1 MARFTDD
8 WLRELL
14 SRNSILDVIGQY
26 IPLTKKG
33 ATYWATCPWHPD
45 RNPSFSVTPGKE
57 MFYCYSCKRG
67 GSVIQFIMEQ
77 EKVTFMEA
85 VEMLAARCGMEIPE
99 PADDADYKKT
109 KERQKHLYAMMREAA
124 LYYHNVLKT
133 PQGKAGLD
141 YLKRRGAQSQIVPF
155 GLGYAPDSF
164 DSIIRHLKSKGYTE
178 KDILDGGLAK
188 KKENRIYD
196 TFRGRVMF
204 PIMNV
209 TGDVIGFGGR
219 IMDQG
224 EPKYLNS
231 QETVIFNKRRNLYAL
246 SSVKK
251 NRNLKSILLVEGYM
265 DVIGLAS
272 YGIKSAVASLG
283 TSFTKEQA
291 RLLKRYTEKVYLSYD
306 GDPPGINAALKA
318 VDILQAE
325 GLQAMVILLPGGQ
338 DPDEFIREHGR
349 EAFYAQAEKAMP
361 ATMFKLSRIRAD
373 YDLTKPDDAVQYS
386 TKAVEL
392 IGTLKN
398 EIEKERYIRMIAEET
413 GFSETGL
420 YAQLGG
426 EPQKMYN
433 IPKNEINL
441 SKIKP
446 DAESKFISFL
456 LENPEF
462 CERTS
467 VKAADFETELY
478 KEIYSQINL
487 QIKRGILVSSAEIV
501 SVFAGKYARTP
512 EYERLMA
519 SAETMPIG
527 NKDDYAAGLV
537 LSMKKNR
544 LLREKQELMQKM
556 DKLATAE
563 RIEALKRVDEI
574 GRELRNMMGRQ

>member
-1 MARFTDD
+1 MARFSDD

-85 VEMLAARCGMEIPE
+85 VEMLAARCGMEMPE
-99 PADDADYKKT
+99 PTDNDDYKKN

-133 PQGKAGLD
+133 PQGKVGLD
-141 YLKRRGAQSQIVPF
+141 YLKKRGAQSQIVPF

-164 DSIIRHLKSKGYTE
+164 DSIIKHLKSKGYTE

-209 TGDVIGFGGR
+209 TGDVIAFGGR

-373 YDLTKPDDAVQYS
+373 YDLTKPDDAVRYS

-398 EIEKERYIRMIAEET
+398 EIEKERYIKLIAQET

-426 EPQKMYN
+426 EPKQMYN
-433 IPKNEINL
+433 IPNKEINL

-456 LENPEF
+456 LDHPEF

-467 VKAADFETELY
+467 VKEADFETELY

-487 QIKRGILVSSAEIV
+487 QIKKGILVSSAEIV
-501 SVFAGKYARTP
+501 SVFAEKYAKTP

-527 NKDDYAAGLV
+527 NKDEYAAGLV

-556 DKLATAE
+556 DGLAAKE
-563 RIEALKRVDEI
+563 RIDTIKRIDEI
-574 GRELRNMMGRQ
+574 GKELRNMMGRQ